1 MLRQTLRTLAR
12 TALLLG
18 AAAAM
23 SAACT
28 RQAEGERCD
37 YEWAADQ
44 DCADGLI
51 CRPCGDLQASNVDR
65 CCPADGS
72 NTDPRCTISLAA
84 TGVACNSHHA
94 NPGVAGNP
102 SVAGSSGTTSEPGGG
117 GEMSAGGTGG

>member
-1 MLRQTLRTLAR
+1 
-12 TALLLG
+12 
-18 AAAAM
+18 M

-44 DCADGLI
+44 DCAEGLV
-51 CRPCGDLQASNVDR
+51 CVPCGNLQARQVDR

-72 NTDPRCTISLAA
+72 STDPRCVLTLSPD
-84 TGVACNSHHA
+84 GVACNSHHA

-102 SVAGSSGTTSEPGGG
+102 GTAGSGMTSEPGDG